1 MSISAILVAEHRDLR
16 MTKLGKDA
24 FTTGGAAMS
33 VEAAV
38 SLIATRVPSIE
49 ATETVGLLSA
59 EGRVLAQMLTAA
71 IDLPRFD
78 NSAVDGYAVRW
89 RDLTK
94 DAETQLP
101 VVGRIT
107 AGHALDKAAP
117 EHTALR
123 IFTGAP
129 VPEGFDTIY
138 MQEDCKLLDDGK
150 VVLPPGLTKGAN
162 LRCRGE
168 DLSKAA
174 EALPA
179 GRRLMPEDIGLA
191 AALGITELKVRRRLK
206 AAIFST
212 GDEIVSPGT
221 ALPIAAVYDANRF
234 MLNAMLQRLGVD
246 VGDLGILPDDRGIIT
261 TALGDAAKSYDLVV
275 TSGGVSMG
283 EEDHVK
289 AAIEAEGTLAFWKLA
304 IKPGRPVAMGILHGT
319 PFIGLPGNPVA
330 VFVCFAAL
338 VRPLIAALNGAT
350 AEPLRRQKV
359 TSGFAFKKKPGRREY
374 LRVSLR
380 TDATGETVAE
390 KYAVQGSG
398 ALSSLTRTQGLVEL
412 HEDVTE
418 IATGDKVDFIDYALM
433 R

>member
-1 MSISAILVAEHRDLR
+1 
-16 MTKLGKDA
+16 MTKLSKDVFA
-24 FTTGGAAMS
+24 TGGAAMS

-38 SLIATRVPSIE
+38 ELIAARVPSIE
-49 ATETVGLLSA
+49 ATEMVGLFSA
-59 EGRVLAQMLTAA
+59 EGRVLAQTLTAA

-89 RDLTK
+89 RDIAV

-101 VVGRIT
+101 VAGRIA
-107 AGHALDKAAP
+107 AGHALDMDVP
-117 EHTALR
+117 EGAALR

-150 VVLPPGLTKGAN
+150 VMLPPGLAKGAN
-162 LRCRGE
+162 LRRRGE
-168 DLSKAA
+168 DLLKNA

-191 AALGITELKVRRRLK
+191 AALGVTELKVRRRLK

-221 ALPIAAVYDANRF
+221 ILPVAAVYDANRF
-234 MLNAMLQRLGVD
+234 MLHAVLQRLGVQ
-246 VGDLGILPDDRGIIT
+246 VEDLGILPDDRAVIT
-261 TALGDAAKSYDLVV
+261 NALADAAKAYDLVV

-289 AAIEAEGTLAFWKLA
+289 AAIEAEGSLAFWKLA

-330 VFVCFAAL
+330 VFVCFVAL
-338 VRPLIAALNGAT
+338 VRPLIAALNGAM
-350 AEPLRRQKV
+350 AEPLRRQTV
-359 TSGFAFKKKPGRREY
+359 ISGFAFKKKPGRREY

-380 TDATGETVAE
+380 TDAMGATIAET
-390 KYAVQGSG
+390 YAVQGSG
-398 ALSSLTRTQGLVEL
+398 ALTSLTRTQGLVEL
-412 HEDVTE
+412 HEDVAE
-418 IATGDKVDFIDYALM
+418 IAAGDRVDFIDYALM

>member
-1 MSISAILVAEHRDLR
+1 
-16 MTKLGKDA
+16 MTKLSKDVFA
-24 FTTGGAAMS
+24 TGAAALS

-38 SLIATRVPSIE
+38 DLIMARVPAIE
-49 ATETVGLLSA
+49 ATEMVGLFAA
-59 EGRVLAQMLTAA
+59 EGRVLAQTLAA
-71 IDLPRFD
+71 AVDLPPFD
-78 NSAVDGYAVRW
+78 NSAVDGYAARW
-89 RDLTK
+89 SDLAKDGETK
-94 DAETQLP
+94 LP
-101 VVGRIT
+101 VAGRIA
-107 AGHALDKAAP
+107 AGHTLDQAAP
-117 EHTALR
+117 EHAALR

-129 VPEGFDTIY
+129 VPEGFDTIF
-138 MQEDCKLLDDGK
+138 MQEDCSLLDDGQ
-150 VVLPPGLTKGAN
+150 VLLPPGLAKGAN
-162 LRCRGE
+162 LRPRGE
-168 DLSKAA
+168 ELAKGAQ
-174 EALPA
+174 ALPA

-191 AALGITELKVRRRLK
+191 AALGVTEFKVRRRLK

-212 GDEIVSPGT
+212 GDEIVSPGM
-221 ALPIAAVYDANRF
+221 ALPVAAVYDANRF
-234 MLNAMLQRLGVD
+234 MLHAMLQRLGVE
-246 VGDLGILPDDRGIIT
+246 VEDLGILPDDRGLIT
-261 TALGDAAKSYDLVV
+261 TALGEAAKSYDLVV

-289 AAIEAEGTLAFWKLA
+289 AALEAEGSLAFWKLA

-359 TSGFAFKKKPGRREY
+359 VSGFAFTKKPGRREY

-380 TDATGETVAE
+380 TDAKGEAVAE

-398 ALSSLTRTQGLVEL
+398 ALTSLTRTRGLVEL
-412 HEDVTE
+412 REETTE
-418 IATGDKVDFIDYALM
+418 IAPGDRLDFIDFALM

>member
-1 MSISAILVAEHRDLR
+1 MLAQ
-16 MTKLGKDA
+16 T
-24 FTTGGAAMS
+24 
-33 VEAAV
+33 
-38 SLIATRVPSIE
+38 LIAP
-49 ATETVGLLSA
+49 
-59 EGRVLAQMLTAA
+59 
-71 IDLPRFD
+71 IDLPPFD

-89 RDLTK
+89 QDLAADAQTK
-94 DAETQLP
+94 LP
-101 VVGRIT
+101 IAGRIA
-107 AGHALDKAAP
+107 AGHALDAAAP
-117 EHTALR
+117 EHAALR

-129 VPEGFDTIY
+129 IPDGFDTIF
-138 MQEDCKLLDDGK
+138 MQEDCKLLDDGS
-150 VVLPPGLTKGAN
+150 VLLPKALAKGAN
-162 LRCRGE
+162 RRPRGE
-168 DLSKAA
+168 DLACGT
-174 EALPA
+174 EALPR

-191 AALGITELKVRRRLK
+191 AALGVTELEVRRRLK

-221 ALPIAAVYDANRF
+221 PLRAAAVYDANRF
-234 MLNAMLQRLGVD
+234 ILHAMLQRLGVD
-246 VGDLGILPDDRGIIT
+246 VHDLGILPDDRSVIT
-261 TALGDAAKSYDLVV
+261 TALGEAAKSYDFVV

-289 AAIEAEGTLAFWKLA
+289 AAIEEKGSLAFWKLA

-338 VRPLIAALNGAT
+338 VRPLIAALNGAE

-380 TDATGETVAE
+380 AATTGETIAE

-398 ALSSLTRTQGLVEL
+398 ALTSLTRTQGLVEL
-412 HEDVTE
+412 HEEITE
-418 IATGDKVDFIDYALM
+418 VMPGDRVNFIDYALM